1 MRGSGAT
8 GTMLT
13 EGEYSDGCYFA
24 PSLYELTKPEGSLWD
39 EELFGPVAVVIR
51 AKDPEEALVLA
62 NTTRYGL
69 VASVFTQSLHWAH
82 YFAQGLQTGIVQ
94 VNRATTGADVHVP
107 FGGMKAS
114 GSGGRE
120 QGLAAREFY
129 TRLKTVYLEWK

>member
-1 MRGSGAT
+1 
-8 GTMLT
+8 MLT
-13 EGEYSDGCYFA
+13 EGEYSDGCYFV
-24 PSLYELTKPEGSLWD
+24 PSLYELTKPEGALWD
-39 EELFGPVAVVIR
+39 EELFGPVAAVIR
-51 AKDPEEALVLA
+51 ANDPEEALLLA

-82 YFAQGLQTGIVQ
+82 RFAQGLQTGIVQ